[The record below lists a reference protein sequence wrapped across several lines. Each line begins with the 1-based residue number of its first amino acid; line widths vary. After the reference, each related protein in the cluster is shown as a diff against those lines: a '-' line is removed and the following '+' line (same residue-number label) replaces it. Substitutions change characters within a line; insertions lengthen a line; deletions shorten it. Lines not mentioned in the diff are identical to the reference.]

1 VEPGLYEKSTG
12 IGIRIEDVVLVT
24 PTGCEVLSALVPK
37 DRPMLERLVASEGLL
52 DREDPELWELIPELR
67 PK

>member
-1 VEPGLYEKSTG
+1 
-12 IGIRIEDVVLVT
+12 
-24 PTGCEVLSALVPK
+24 
-37 DRPMLERLVASEGLL
+37 MLERLVASDGLL